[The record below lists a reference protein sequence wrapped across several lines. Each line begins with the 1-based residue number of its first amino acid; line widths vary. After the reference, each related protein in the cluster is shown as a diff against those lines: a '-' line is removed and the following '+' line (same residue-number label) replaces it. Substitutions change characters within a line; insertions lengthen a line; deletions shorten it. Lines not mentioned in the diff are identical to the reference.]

1 MHIKEQKQ
9 GEVAQAA
16 GVMLGRVDDLELVQE
31 LYLDPA
37 VAVPS
42 VLRTLATE
50 LVTGKRSA
58 ESVATAL
65 ADIIKGAASGDLSP
79 R

>member
-1 MHIKEQKQ
+1 MHIKEQKH

-16 GVMLGRVDDLELVQE
+16 GVMLGRIDDLELIQE
-31 LYLDPA
+31 LYLDPG
-37 VAVPS
+37 VPVPS

-50 LVTGKRSA
+50 LVAGKQSA

-65 ADIIKGAASGDLSP
+65 AHIIKGTASGDPSP
-79 R
+79 C